1 MPAWPRVNP
10 IPSWWSTAPS
20 TAWACPDRATRAY
33 IRAITNQRLVLDALL
48 GLPLPQSAKA
58 LQSQDKDGS
67 YPEWNER
74 YLRNVVAAQTA
85 ALADTAQR
93 TLLETLPPDWV
104 AEPTMDLQSQDAAL
118 RQLPELLAQ
127 DTTRRARL
135 QGLAA
140 ELLANFGAHSRNA
153 LRAIVKSGNRN

>member
-1 MPAWPRVNP
+1 MCIR
-10 IPSWWSTAPS
+10 
-20 TAWACPDRATRAY
+20 DR
-33 IRAITNQRLVLDALL
+33 
-48 GLPLPQSAKA
+48 
-58 LQSQDKDGS
+58 DKDGS